1 MLLVDFTDK
10 LVHKLL
16 VSVEFLQQSSQPS
29 VIDVQRWPAN
39 ESHTSHMVFN
49 TNFSYLCCSSA
60 PSSLFSPTQGAQKIR
75 YHLLTVQPGLS
86 NWAQKIRYH
95 LLTAQ
100 PGLSN
105 WAQKIRYHLQTAQPG
120 LSNWAQKIRYHL
132 QTAQLGLSNWAKKIW
147 YHLQTAQG
155 CQRFQQSRQQWAK
168 KTCFMYRQ
176 DYCFF

>member
-49 TNFSYLCCSSA
+49 TNFSYLCCSFA

-75 YHLLTVQPGLS
+75 YHLLTV
-86 NWAQKIRYH
+86 
-95 LLTAQ
+95 
-100 PGLSN
+100 
-105 WAQKIRYHLQTAQPG
+105 QPG

-155 CQRFQQSRQQWAK
+155 CQRFQHSQFIRIASFSKHSSLVSQWLHMSRD
-168 KTCFMYRQ
+168 TGS
-176 DYCFF
+176 